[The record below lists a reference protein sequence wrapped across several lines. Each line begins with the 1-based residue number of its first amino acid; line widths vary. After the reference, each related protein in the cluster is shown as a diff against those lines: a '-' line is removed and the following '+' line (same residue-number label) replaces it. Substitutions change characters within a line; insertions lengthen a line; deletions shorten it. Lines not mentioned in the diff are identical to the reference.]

1 MVSVLLG
8 VTIFGI
14 NFTNHS
20 VKAATTESVKSS
32 NSSPETQGSA
42 ATANN
47 SIESATTPQSAP
59 NTQGS
64 ASKNAT
70 ANNSIESATT
80 LQSSPE
86 TQGSAAT
93 ANNPTESATTSQSAP
108 KTQGSAHTDIKS
120 STAKSAAKLAFMNLM
135 ATSGTGTNTDTGTNT
150 GTDRNAAGTVDQNNI
165 NTQLAKENQELAN
178 KHNLT
183 SSDNYSSNI
192 YKGTDG
198 KYYKIVTIYGNDY
211 VYRAADIQANGTAF
225 LQKAT
230 TAADTKNNIDI
241 SKEDLGNGQTRW
253 TVVFFPH
260 KGLQNVGS
268 NLSGLTSAKFG
279 IALTSDYQIV
289 GNVDMDVI
297 SDPNQTFMS
306 HTFEPGSSSA
316 TDWPVQNPPAVVDFS
331 FNPKTDVDPNTGLIN
346 NSKTLPAYNNKYLQ
360 PSYYFT
366 TATTT
371 GAINLWQT
379 YFFNHRNDVKY
390 YNAYDG
396 SPYLGYGHDFHFNN
410 FEIKNTTGVD
420 GAKFGDKIIY
430 DKLGYRLNSKN
441 GVANSNGVVN
451 SDNFNQAMEF
461 KSQGSTGNSQTQ
473 FSSYVISFTTQHTD
487 SHEVELATG
496 WKNQQFSGISANIYS
511 YQNTGYYNMFSRLY
525 GEQRALTPADAAD
538 PYAPVN
544 PKDIIPNWVPANEA
558 IGQIKKDYLN
568 NAQINVLRN
577 KILNNI
583 TDPDAVKNIIKEGNS
598 LNDAMK
604 NLGNSI
610 GQYDPD
616 GSFADHKV
624 DKTKASDR
632 YQYADSDKKSAY
644 DTATDAVSNIISVE
658 NGTVNKNKGTY
669 ADQAT
674 VEQLTKDENK
684 AWNEL
689 NGVLANKI
697 TPNIPTTKV
706 PVADT
711 SNLTGIEK
719 GEVKKNVEEANKGN
733 FPDGTKVDVG
743 ADGTATITYPDKST
757 DTIPGRDLVR
767 PKTDAE
773 KITPNTPATKVPVA
787 DTSNLTGIEKG
798 EVKKSVEDANKGN
811 FPDGTKVDVGN
822 DGTATITYPDKTT
835 DTIPGRDLVRPA
847 TEAEKITPNIPA
859 TKVPVADT
867 SNLTDTENG
876 EVKKNVEEANKGN
889 FPDGTKVDVGND
901 GTATITYP
909 DKTTDTIPGR
919 DLVRPENDA
928 DKNDPKGPKNPDDR
942 VPVKDPNHLT
952 DGDKDKVKGEVGKV
966 NPDLPEGTEVTVD
979 DKGNATIKYP
989 DGSKDTI
996 PGGDLVRP
1004 ENDADK
1010 NDPKGPKNPDD
1021 RVPVKDPNHLTDGD
1035 KDKVKGEVGKVN
1047 PDLPEGT
1054 EVTVD
1059 DKGNA
1064 TIKYPDGSKD
1074 TISGGDLV
1082 RPEKDADNITP
1093 NIPGDKVTVK
1103 DPSHLTDDEKNQVK
1117 NNVDNANKDKFPAGT
1132 VITVGDDGTATITY
1146 PDTSTDTI
1154 PGDKLVKGEDSGST
1168 SGQTDAGNITPTIP
1182 GGKVTVKDPSHLTD
1196 DEKSQVKNNVDNAN
1210 KDKFPAGT
1218 EVTVGDDGTT
1228 TVTYPDGT
1236 KDTIPGD
1243 QLVQGQKGDTTDA
1256 GNITPTV
1263 PGDKA
1268 TVKDPSHLTDS
1279 EKDQVKKNVEDANK
1293 DKFPDGTKIT
1303 VGDDGTATVT
1313 YPDGSKDV
1321 IAGTDLVIA
1330 AKGEDVLGSKYHSHK
1345 NGSNSSQADRV
1356 KGASTANG
1364 SIANAGNNLG
1374 VKGESDNA
1382 IVGVKAESDN
1392 AFVGVKGE
1400 SDNAIGNNKA
1410 TSLKTLPQTGTKDTS
1425 ILGVLGMLLAS
1436 LGLFVFKKKRDEK

>member
-1 MVSVLLG
+1 MKQLKFLETKRTPRYSMRKLNVGMASVLLG

-32 NSSPETQGSA
+32 NSSPETQGSVK
-42 ATANN
+42 TANN

-59 NTQGS
+59 KTQGS

-70 ANNSIESATT
+70 ANNS
-80 LQSSPE
+80 
-86 TQGSAAT
+86 
-93 ANNPTESATTSQSAP
+93 TESATTSQSAP
-108 KTQGSAHTDIKS
+108 KTQGSADTDIKS
-120 STAKSAAKLAFMNLM
+120 STAKSAAKLAAKNLLAMNLL
-135 ATSGTGTNTDTGTNT
+135 AISDTGRTAAGTPDTGRTATGTSDTDGNAAGTPGTN
-150 GTDRNAAGTVDQNNI
+150 RNAAGTVDQNNI

-178 KHNLT
+178 DHNLT

-711 SNLTGIEK
+711 SNLTGIEN

-847 TEAEKITPNIPA
+847 TDAEKITPNIPA

-889 FPDGTKVDVGND
+889 FPDGTK
-901 GTATITYP
+901 
-909 DKTTDTIPGR
+909 
-919 DLVRPENDA
+919 
-928 DKNDPKGPKNPDDR
+928 
-942 VPVKDPNHLT
+942 
-952 DGDKDKVKGEVGKV
+952 
-966 NPDLPEGTEVTVD
+966 
-979 DKGNATIKYP
+979 
-989 DGSKDTI
+989 
-996 PGGDLVRP
+996 
-1004 ENDADK
+1004 
-1010 NDPKGPKNPDD
+1010 
-1021 RVPVKDPNHLTDGD
+1021 
-1035 KDKVKGEVGKVN
+1035 
-1047 PDLPEGT
+1047 
-1054 EVTVD
+1054 
-1059 DKGNA
+1059 
-1064 TIKYPDGSKD
+1064 
-1074 TISGGDLV
+1074 
-1082 RPEKDADNITP
+1082 
-1093 NIPGDKVTVK
+1093 
-1103 DPSHLTDDEKNQVK
+1103 
-1117 NNVDNANKDKFPAGT
+1117 
-1132 VITVGDDGTATITY
+1132 ITVGDDGTT
-1146 PDTSTDTI
+1146 
-1154 PGDKLVKGEDSGST
+1154 
-1168 SGQTDAGNITPTIP
+1168 
-1182 GGKVTVKDPSHLTD
+1182 
-1196 DEKSQVKNNVDNAN
+1196 
-1210 KDKFPAGT
+1210 
-1218 EVTVGDDGTT
+1218 
-1228 TVTYPDGT
+1228 
-1236 KDTIPGD
+1236 
-1243 QLVQGQKGDTTDA
+1243 
-1256 GNITPTV
+1256 
-1263 PGDKA
+1263 
-1268 TVKDPSHLTDS
+1268 
-1279 EKDQVKKNVEDANK
+1279 
-1293 DKFPDGTKIT
+1293 
-1303 VGDDGTATVT
+1303 TVT

-1330 AKGEDVLGSKYHSHK
+1330 PKSEDVLGSKYHSHK

-1374 VKGESDNA
+1374 VKAETDNA
-1382 IVGVKAESDN
+1382 FVGVKAESDN

-1436 LGLFVFKKKRDEK
+1436 LGLFGFKKKRDKE